1 MTNDNTEADKE
12 RAAYVG
18 VMFVGLVLINPL
30 LHAFSIF
37 DNLSVFE
44 GISAGI
50 YVGGIFVCA
59 IVAINVFYNYSRY
72 TPQRNS
78 TKQIFFGLS
87 VLFFIVGGFMLIAGD
102 VVSLSSIIQRIIFA
116 LAVIFPLSYFSY
128 FGYKVKFGFSAT

>member
-1 MTNDNTEADKE
+1 MTNDNAEDDKE

-37 DNLSVFE
+37 DSLSVFE

-59 IVAINVFYNYSRY
+59 IVAINVFYNYSQY
-72 TPQRNS
+72 TPQRDS
-78 TKQIFFGLS
+78 TKRIFFAFS
-87 VLFFIVGGFMLIAGD
+87 VLFFIVGALILITAD
-102 VVSLSSIIQRIIFA
+102 VVLLSSTIQKVIFA

-128 FGYKVKFGFSAT
+128 FGFKVKFGFSAT